1 MRIGIRELRA
11 DLANLVRRAGAGE
24 EVIVTVGG
32 TPVARLGPLGGGSS
46 SLDDLVASGA
56 VVAPRARRHPEPEVV
71 DVPVDARSDRALRD
85 VR

>member
-32 TPVARLGPLGGGSS
+32 TPMARLGPLGGGSS

-56 VVAPRARRHPEPEVV
+56 VVAPRARRHPAPEVV
-71 DVPVDARSDRALRD
+71 DVPVDARRDRALRD